1 MPAHAGYTQRK
12 VSGMEELRKKFEENY
27 LTFISIAVGS
37 VALIAAVVWGIT
49 ALMRRK
55 SCDR

>member
-1 MPAHAGYTQRK
+1 MK
-12 VSGMEELRKKFEENY
+12 EKKDMKKMFDENY

-49 ALMRRK
+49 VVIRK
-55 SCDR
+55 RNYNGCC